1 LLIIAFEGYQAK
13 LPQNWQACA
22 YPGTETILYR
32 NIVTKQIIDE
42 HPLDEYYREKVRIAR
57 MERGETAN
65 EPLPEIEEDEN

>member
-1 LLIIAFEGYQAK
+1 
-13 LPQNWQACA
+13 
-22 YPGTETILYR
+22 
-32 NIVTKQIIDE
+32 VTKQIIDE